1 MIGGRLRLRLRPR
14 SFEVRRDE
22 IRSIV
27 HRSRDAVLLAAVTG
41 VIVGLG
47 VRGFEYLVLEVAYHW
62 VLSTNLW
69 MMAVLPVLG
78 LLLSSLILK
87 FVGQGASGATTDEY
101 LRAFHDRHHL
111 LGIRPMVARLSAS
124 IITLGSGGSL
134 GLEGPSLYG
143 GATIGHSLQRRFPRL
158 FRRSDH
164 RTLLVAG
171 AAAGVAAIFKAP
183 ATGAIFA
190 LEVPYRDDLARRM
203 LLPALVASATGYFTF
218 VSLSD
223 TSPIFRVV
231 DVPLFSLR
239 DLVGAL
245 IIGVISALGAR
256 LFSKMMKAAK
266 AFSLRAIAVRV
277 SVAGS
282 GLLLL
287 FWLSWV
293 LTGEHLTNGT
303 GYEVITGWLVDPD
316 LALWVIVAIFLM
328 RCLSSAFTM
337 AGGGVGGVFIPLV
350 VGGAFMG
357 RVVGEVVHPER
368 YTLYTLLGIAAFL
381 GAGYRVPLAAVMFV
395 AETTGRPNFVVPAL
409 FAAVAAELV
418 MGEQSITMF
427 QRRPYERIDSES

>member
-1 MIGGRLRLRLRPR
+1 MIGGRLRLRMRPR
-14 SFEVRRDE
+14 SFDLRRDE
-22 IRSIV
+22 FRAIV
-27 HRSRDAVLLAAVTG
+27 HRSRDAVLLAAITG

-47 VRGFEYLVLEVAYHW
+47 VRGFEYLVLELAYSW
-62 VLSTNLW
+62 VLTTNLW
-69 MMAVLPVLG
+69 VMAALPVLG
-78 LLLSSLILK
+78 LVVSSLILK
-87 FVGQGASGATTDEY
+87 YAGRGASGATTDEY
-101 LRAFHDRHHL
+101 LRAFHDRQHL
-111 LGIRPMVARLSAS
+111 LAIRPMLARLSAS
-124 IITLGSGGSL
+124 VVTLGSGGSL

-143 GATIGHSLQRRFPRL
+143 GATIGQSLQRKFPRL

-171 AAAGVAAIFKAP
+171 AAAGIAAIFKAP

-218 VSLSD
+218 VTLSD

-239 DLVGAL
+239 DLIGAL
-245 IIGVISALGAR
+245 IIGVVAAIAAR
-256 LFSKMMKAAK
+256 LFAKMMKAAK
-266 AFSLRAIAVRV
+266 AFSLRAITVRV
-277 SVAGS
+277 TLAGS
-282 GLLLL
+282 GLVLL
-287 FWLSWV
+287 FWLSWL

-303 GYEVITGWLVDPD
+303 GYEVITGWLIDPD
-316 LALWVIVAIFLM
+316 LALWVIVAVFLM
-328 RCLSSAFTM
+328 RCFSSACTM

-350 VGGAFMG
+350 VGGAFLG
-357 RVVGEVVHPER
+357 RGVGEIVHPER

-418 MGEQSITMF
+418 MGEQSITAF
-427 QRRPYERIDSES
+427 QRRPYERIEED

>member
-1 MIGGRLRLRLRPR
+1 MIGGRLRLRMRPR
-14 SFEVRRDE
+14 SFDMRRDE
-22 IRSIV
+22 FRAIV
-27 HRSRDAVLLAAVTG
+27 HRSRDAVLLAAITG

-47 VRGFEYLVLEVAYHW
+47 VRGFEYLVLEVAYTW
-62 VLSTNLW
+62 VLTTNMW
-69 MMAVLPVLG
+69 VMAMLPVLG
-78 LLLSSLILK
+78 LIISSLILK
-87 FVGQGASGATTDEY
+87 YLGRGASGATTDEY
-101 LRAFHDRHHL
+101 LRAFHDRQHVL
-111 LGIRPMVARLSAS
+111 DIRPMLARLSAAVV
-124 IITLGSGGSL
+124 TLGSGGAL

-143 GATIGHSLQRRFPRL
+143 GATIGQSLQRRFPRL
-158 FRRSDH
+158 FRRTDH

-218 VSLSD
+218 VTLSD

-239 DLVGAL
+239 DLIGAL
-245 IIGVISALGAR
+245 IIGVVAALGAR
-256 LFSKMMKAAK
+256 FFSKLMRAAK
-266 AFSLRAIAVRV
+266 AFSLRAITVRV
-277 SVAGS
+277 TLAGS

-303 GYEVITGWLVDPD
+303 GYEVITGWLIDPD
-316 LALWVIVAIFLM
+316 LALWVIVAVFLM

-350 VGGAFMG
+350 VGGAFLG
-357 RVVGEVVHPER
+357 RGVGEIVHPER

-418 MGEQSITMF
+418 MGEQSITAF
-427 QRRPYERIDSES
+427 QRRPYERLEDD